1 LKKRII
7 AKILEVTNLYG
18 TKTTTLVILAGGRGT
33 RLGCNKALANFNG
46 QSLIETVISR
56 LAQLH
61 SPLLIVT
68 SREQFPAVAELNLN
82 QKIVVDCWPGKGV
95 MGAIYTS
102 LLHSASSNV
111 FVAGCDM
118 PFLSTA
124 FIDYLI
130 DISSGWDAV
139 VPKSNGLN
147 EPLHAVYSR
156 NCLNT
161 LERLLGEDSLA
172 TRELFNR
179 VNTKYIYDGEI
190 EKYCRGSLS
199 FFNINTPADF
209 MNAQLIAE
217 QSFYADFAL
226 AECGCRT

>member
-1 LKKRII
+1 M
-7 AKILEVTNLYG
+7 NLSG
-18 TKTTTLVILAGGRGT
+18 RKVTTLAILAGGMGT
-33 RLGCNKALANFNG
+33 RLGCNKAVANFNG
-46 QSLIETVISR
+46 QSLIETVITR

-61 SPLLIVT
+61 QPLLIVT
-68 SREQFPAVAELNLN
+68 SREQFHLIHDLNLN
-82 QKIVVDCWPGKGV
+82 QKIVADCWPGKGV

-102 LLHSASSNV
+102 LLNSDSSNV
-111 FVAGCDM
+111 FIAGCDM

-124 FIDYLI
+124 FIDHLI
-130 DISSGWDAV
+130 DIAPGWDAV
-139 VPKSNGLN
+139 VPKSNGMN

-156 NCLNT
+156 NCLNK
-161 LERLLGEDSLA
+161 LERLLAEDNLA

-179 VNTKYIYDGEI
+179 VKTKYVYDGEI

-217 QSFYADFAL
+217 QSFYTDFAL
-226 AECGCRT
+226 AECGCYK